1 MEVNLILPLS
11 SVSSPCALFLFQT
24 TFHGAVDHSLLTE
37 YRVFVNPSL
46 SEVLCTTIVEV
57 LQIYPILP
65 CSALPSLFL
74 PCTTL
79 LCPSIPCSSLP
90 SLFLPC
96 TTLLCPTLLCSTL
109 PFPYATLPYS
119 TLPIY
124 LSVTPPLELSDTH
137 TIFLSISLLFPSH
150 SWTGPRNGQMGC
162 LREAPL
168 KRVLRTIPEL
178 SYIP

>member
-79 LCPSIPCSSLP
+79 LCP
-90 SLFLPC
+90 
-96 TTLLCPTLLCSTL
+96 TLLCSTL
-109 PFPYATLPYS
+109 PFPYPTLPYS